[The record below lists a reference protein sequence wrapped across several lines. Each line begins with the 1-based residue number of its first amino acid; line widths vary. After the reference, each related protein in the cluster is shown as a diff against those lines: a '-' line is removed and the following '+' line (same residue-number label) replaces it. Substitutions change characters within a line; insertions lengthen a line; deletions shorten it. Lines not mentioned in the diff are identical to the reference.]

1 MVACRWL
8 LSTALSLLCI
18 APVRADELRER
29 QLELDITQLRRELQ
43 AQARRIDE
51 LERLVRLDAPSRTSS
66 RGVAATEPIPGW
78 LLAANWNRI
87 KPSMSELEVIAILGK
102 PSSVRT
108 GANGSTRTLLY
119 ALEIGT
125 GAFLAGSVEVG
136 PKGVIAVNKPA
147 LR

>member
-1 MVACRWL
+1 MVARRWW
-8 LSTALSLLCI
+8 LSAALSLFCS
-18 APVRADELRER
+18 APVCADELRER

-51 LERLVRLDAPSRTSS
+51 LERLVRLDAPSRSSS
-66 RGVAATEPIPGW
+66 RGIAAAESPPGW

-87 KPSMSELEVIAILGK
+87 KPSMTELEVIAILGK
-102 PSSVRT
+102 PSSVRA
-108 GANGSTRTLLY
+108 GNGSTRTLLY

-136 PKGVIAVNKPA
+136 PNGVTAVSKPA